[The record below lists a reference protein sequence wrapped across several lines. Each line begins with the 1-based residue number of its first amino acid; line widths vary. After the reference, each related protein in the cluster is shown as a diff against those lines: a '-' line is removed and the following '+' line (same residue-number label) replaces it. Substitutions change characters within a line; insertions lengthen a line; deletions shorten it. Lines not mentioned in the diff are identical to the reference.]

1 MTTYYTSL
9 FLAHLHHAADTTTFA
24 MDWGA
29 AAGLLLL
36 VALIT
41 LVAWAMGA
49 RRPTS
54 QWQCMGKRALD
65 IVLSL
70 VVLLPWGLLVTT
82 VVAVLIKLDSPGPVL
97 FRQQRLTRTG
107 RPFSVLKFRTM
118 VVNADQL
125 KAQLMDQ
132 NEASGPIFKM
142 RSDPRLTR
150 VGTWLRRTSLDELPQ
165 VFNILRG
172 DMSWVGPRPP
182 LPAEVAQYE
191 EWQKRRLGTTTGL
204 TGLWQISGR
213 SLLPFDEMVKLDLY
227 YIENWSLVLDLKILL
242 RTIPAVLTGRG
253 AF

>member
-1 MTTYYTSL
+1 
-9 FLAHLHHAADTTTFA
+9 
-24 MDWGA
+24 
-29 AAGLLLL
+29 
-36 VALIT
+36 
-41 LVAWAMGA
+41 
-49 RRPTS
+49 
-54 QWQCMGKRALD
+54 
-65 IVLSL
+65 
-70 VVLLPWGLLVTT
+70 

-227 YIENWSLVLDLKILL
+227 YVENWSLVLDLKILL